1 MVAGPRGPVERFTA
15 PIIDD
20 PALPL
25 SDLVIAGA
33 ACPAIISA
41 TVLVLGLPRPSWLV
55 ALPGAL
61 TMWMEWWAF
70 EGLSV
75 LCGLLPNATVLL
87 AAHGTHRAAELSFTR
102 FEDLCGQAGQDA

>member
-55 ALPGAL
+55 ALPGAAL
-61 TMWMEWWAF
+61 Q
-70 EGLSV
+70 
-75 LCGLLPNATVLL
+75 
-87 AAHGTHRAAELSFTR
+87 THVRACVRCAVSW
-102 FEDLCGQAGQDA
+102 